1 MKKYESGSSGPGTI
15 ARNSGDW
22 GGASYGTYQIAT
34 NTGTMKGFMN
44 YLKSANPRIYNGLGR
59 YSPGSSG
66 FDQAWKALAK
76 ASPKEFEQLQ
86 HNFIKSTHYTPAAT
100 SIKNTVGLD
109 VNKYSPALQEALWSI
124 SVQHGPA
131 GAQRLFK
138 NAGVKQGMS
147 EKDIINRLYN
157 ERSKVD
163 QYFSKSSANIKKSVY
178 NRFQNERKDILA
190 LLDKHLG

>member
-34 NTGTMKGFMN
+34 GTGTMNSFMN
-44 YLKSANPRIYNGLGR
+44 YLKKADPSVYKQLSS
-59 YSPGSSG
+59 YKPGSAQFDGVWKSIASHSG
-66 FDQAWKALAK
+66 QKFEAL
-76 ASPKEFEQLQ
+76 Q
-86 HNFIKSTHYTPAAT
+86 NGFIRQTHYEPART
-100 SIKNTVGLD
+100 SILNTLHFD

-124 SVQHGPA
+124 SVQHGSA

-138 NAGVKQGMS
+138 NAGIKPGMR
-147 EKDIINRLYN
+147 EKDIINKLYN

-163 QYFSKSSANIKKSVY
+163 QYFSKSSASIKKSVY
-178 NRFQNERKDILA
+178 NRFQNERQDILA
-190 LLDKHLG
+190 MLDKYLG